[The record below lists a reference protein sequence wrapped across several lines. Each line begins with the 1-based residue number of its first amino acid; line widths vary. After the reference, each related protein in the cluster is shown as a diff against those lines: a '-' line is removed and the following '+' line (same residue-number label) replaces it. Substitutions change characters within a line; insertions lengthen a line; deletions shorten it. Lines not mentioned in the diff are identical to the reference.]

1 MNNVLAYGW
10 IICFIV
16 SYLIQVIIPMSVGDN
31 SNDNV
36 DRSLVFLEV
45 IAWILSTTGF
55 IMFIIWLIRFN
66 NTKVL
71 NTMWIIS
78 LITLIVSIGIIIFM
92 VGNVPDKIL
101 YIPLF
106 SIGYSFTI
114 FTGTLIAFLVKNK

>member
-71 NTMWIIS
+71 NTMWIVS
-78 LITLIVSIGIIIFM
+78 LITWIISIGIVIFM
-92 VGNVPDKIL
+92 AGNVSSKALLVPGYL
-101 YIPLF
+101 L
-106 SIGYSFTI
+106 GYSFTI
-114 FTGTLIAFLVKNK
+114 FIGTLITFLVKNK

>member
-66 NTKVL
+66 NIKVL
-71 NTMWIIS
+71 NTIWIVS
-78 LITLIVSIGIIIFM
+78 LITFILSIGIVIFM
-92 VGNVPDKIL
+92 AGNVSSKALLVPGYL
-101 YIPLF
+101 
-106 SIGYSFTI
+106 IGYAFTI
-114 FTGTLIAFLVKNK
+114 FTGTLLAFLVKNK